1 MPIISTQ
8 NAILVD
14 GVGNHYG
21 SKISVN
27 KGSYIEYFTID
38 VAKPKSDWPSLKNIQ
53 GRTIR
58 GAIWVLKNGVD
69 ISSTPNYYSTN
80 IVNIDSFKA
89 ATYGDNYS
97 KIAFQFNQHNIQATN
112 VIIGFVS
119 WEGNVNTGKPSK
131 GIPTS
136 SLLVYSQP
144 GSVSYLTLDFIDA
157 TSTMPKGMVYNVSV
171 KSYQDD
177 SSINKPVLKLDNS
190 EGIRCRT
197 LSWQSDRGSYDS
209 PSANLDD
216 TQISITT
223 KVGDK
228 DAQWNT
234 NVGTHRW
241 KTNSGFDFSISE
253 QKGLQDA
260 RYSADITSSNNFNN
274 SESPYWVFDRTRIL
288 ITFKPYENIS
298 KAASKIF
305 YKVDESNNNPRSCDE
320 VANVGTTLLICP
332 RDEGIEDNELMVLR
346 LWRCTYDTSGRQI
359 GKSNEIT
366 IYFRTY
372 ANPTVSIAYP
382 KNLPNESNY
391 ALWANE
397 LLNNKYS
404 ESAADAKQICA
415 TLNMLLT
422 KDSGDTS
429 GLPIYT
435 RIYIAEFKGTYTAD
449 RKFSEP
455 SNDACLSESIT
466 RTASWRGIQ
475 LDDGTIFQLSG
486 MKDRGFTWDD
496 GYNDDDHKIAIG
508 KDASGN
514 VEYAQDRRMYFRA
527 GYKYVI
533 KVRRFHAAAAGACWT
548 DDLGK
553 AEYLYKSTKYP
564 GAKINGKQT
573 NNYPKVLNISNWVN
587 NINNIDINSIES
599 EDRWVGPAD
608 GTSGLSWDSTRTY
621 PGFSKADAV
630 VIDCVACQQ
639 SSSNLIV
646 TRPAVQEVGADH
658 WITFGYRHLD
668 KTPNGID
675 HNDFTDN
682 GKKIGTININGT
694 VTPQS
699 ITKDDKAGY
708 TWSGHANTALRIQE
722 MYRKIANDAHV
733 AAKNKIDKLAEDALK
748 EGQTL
753 NSLNITLCEVYI
765 DHQGFADMSRESE
778 GNVRGDT
785 LIMNTEGA
793 FEGPAADTFNW
804 NASGYKEVFF
814 GYSGGSGSENTQQK
828 TLNDGTVVSGT
839 DGNHNIYGNIYTW
852 IPIIG
857 ANNANGSPKSVKYA
871 NCKPK
876 LTTNKLFATDTTA
889 FEGLQC
895 LDTSHG
901 LNIVNTQETQS
912 EKFNADV
919 KSIPAGDAMP
929 KYWREGFSSDGYL
942 YTSHS
947 GYKYTNY
954 SDIEPDADELGLQFF
969 STGSQQLPGMLFKRV
984 PPERDCENGSVYTTN
999 GKTWIA
1005 IPTRVD
1011 DKEPL
1016 TRVSHVLY
1024 MTCNIFGSV
1033 KVKYSYA
1040 YTYTYKT
1047 TDESGKET
1055 TKTSEPITVTSGVNG
1070 VKHFDNTDVGL
1081 KDIGTGA
1088 NADSGIILAGN
1099 TDGNGIYTNILTVY
1113 GEDNGGLGRC
1123 LSADDST
1130 AIWYEVDEKTGEL
1143 YASSA
1148 SSPQDS
1154 NTADRDAGAIE
1165 SPIKVRYTPLV
1176 QPVITNEVYG
1186 DNKIT
1191 DTETTRECTRTSNE
1205 ITLKVSGSSYTESNS
1220 SPSVQENMIGKQ
1232 AFTVPLSYGMYRSAM
1247 GGRYLTSSFKGT
1259 FNNKAFDTADS
1270 KLYNRLNN
1278 PIAKTYTDN
1287 SAGHH
1292 ASEPYNT
1299 DTFPSV
1305 GICNAMTV
1313 ILIPHDRIDETDLT
1327 KQKANWFSERANYE
1341 SISSK
1346 SNPSAKSVIVADVA
1360 KTSVYKL
1367 LKSTPSLVDHQLR
1380 TLLNCTFNYSDLFI
1394 RNKVITSSKSTN
1406 ISSTRSNKLK
1416 ENVWYDLVVVP
1427 VFTNEDGFG
1436 SDTWSDMNFQYTDG
1450 AGTINKDEKFGGG
1463 TSSTVYY
1470 YGSTPLVVSK
1480 FVKFHLKKDGGG
1492 TGGGG
1497 EENQKVAP
1505 VLFDT
1510 EPCILFPNVNTKR
1523 YNTYEGR
1530 IRENPGFWLDNSF
1543 RVVIRGPHFR
1553 DQNTIDKHLK
1563 SANYADTLESSLE
1576 EATNGKLTGADQCK
1590 DFRITDLMVHVGKR
1604 TETFIDESFQK
1615 QIEEHAL
1622 DRDWLNARGLYTMR
1636 TNPEAF
1642 SKCTQ
1647 PQADNNDFRSV
1658 ITGGALNSSNLEEYC
1673 NRLVIFNPHIVN
1685 AKADSAEG
1693 YYIQIRYLNNEYGGT
1708 QTGMWSAWYGGIED
1722 DEAYKLTY
1730 TDPDTQYNRG
1740 MKSTLSYC
1748 VPVRN
1753 YQDIFTGFRSYIKE
1767 STPGAGLVN
1776 TKENRQKETSQNRN
1790 KFYPGSGSLS
1800 SINTTL
1806 NPDDNHF
1813 YSYKY
1818 KGAGNHENTQTIGM
1832 NNSDISD
1839 NNYVS
1844 MFNQQ
1849 TAKGFVH
1856 DFGPIPP
1863 MTNLM
1868 LEMNYVDYIIRNM
1881 AKLYFANYDECLH
1894 MVSDIP
1900 NVTFEDIGWTPAM
1913 AKLYEKQVS
1922 TYRWPSSNT
1931 VIDHTATDT
1940 KHVSRPTFS
1949 SGMPFAYNRYFR
1961 KPIGFLEFDK
1971 LREVTQHIV
1980 SMLRDKRI
1988 SGVHIDDIDPK
1999 DTNGYGT
2006 GLSVLPI
2013 DSRALE
2019 WVKLNPDRSTNR
2031 MLIGHDSII
2040 EQQTGNTMHEISLET
2055 NYIQQLMQIVSNKL
2069 TSPKEVDQSE

>member
-38 VAKPKSDWPSLKNIQ
+38 VAKPKSDWPSLKNSQ

-97 KIAFQFNQHNIQATN
+97 KIAFQFNEHNIQATN

-177 SSINKPVLKLDNS
+177 SSINKPILELDSNK
-190 EGIRCRT
+190 GIRCRT

-382 KNLPNESNY
+382 KNLPNGSNY

-486 MKDRGFTWDD
+486 MKDNGFTWDD
-496 GYNDDDHKIAIG
+496 GCNDDDHKIATD

-514 VEYAQDRRMYFRA
+514 VTYARDSRMYFRA

-533 KVRRFHAAAAGACWT
+533 KVRRFHAAAAGACWA
-548 DDLGK
+548 DDLGQ
-553 AEYLYKSTKYP
+553 AEYEYRSNRYP

-573 NNYPKVLNISNWVN
+573 NNYPKVLDIPNWIS
-587 NINNIDINSIES
+587 NINNIDVNSIKP
-599 EDRWVGPAD
+599 EDRWIGPAD
-608 GTSGLSWDSTRTY
+608 GTSGLNWDSNQTY

-630 VIDCVACQQ
+630 VIDCVNSQTA
-639 SSSNLIV
+639 SKNLIV

-658 WITFGYRHLD
+658 WITFGYRHLQ

-675 HNDFTDN
+675 HYSYSSAYTNANLPKLD
-682 GKKIGTININGT
+682 GTIDATNSTNA
-694 VTPQS
+694 
-699 ITKDDKAGY
+699 AGN
-708 TWSGHANTALRIQE
+708 TWSGHANTAKRISQIYE
-722 MYRKIANDAHV
+722 ILATEAHERSKIIIEKSLSRSGYDLTIDSW
-733 AAKNKIDKLAEDALK
+733 NKL
-748 EGQTL
+748 
-753 NSLNITLCEVYI
+753 EVYI
-765 DHQGFADMSRESE
+765 DHCGFQDYDSGSYTKRS
-778 GNVRGDT
+778 DT
-785 LIMNTEGA
+785 IIMNTG
-793 FEGPAADTFNW
+793 GSLADDRSVPSIASPNYNW
-804 NASGYKEVFF
+804 ASDWGKELFY
-814 GYSGGSGSENTQQK
+814 GYSDPQSGGNGK
-828 TLNDGTVVSGT
+828 L
-839 DGNHNIYGNIYTW
+839 YGNLYKWVPVVNAI
-852 IPIIG
+852 
-857 ANNANGSPKSVKYA
+857 NANQSDITICTNSQSYYGKNKIYS
-871 NCKPK
+871 NT
-876 LTTNKLFATDTTA
+876 LTPV
-889 FEGLQC
+889 GL
-895 LDTSHG
+895 DNSHG
-901 LNIVNTQETQS
+901 LNLKNNDSLKATAVSGNNTTSPSLS
-912 EKFNADV
+912 E
-919 KSIPAGDAMP
+919 
-929 KYWREGFSSDGYL
+929 YWTEGYESDGYI
-942 YTSHS
+942 YTSNMGESDGRS
-947 GYKYTNY
+947 GK
-954 SDIEPDADELGLQFF
+954 QFF
-969 STGSQQLPGMLFKRV
+969 NTGRQRFPGQLYKRV
-984 PPERDCENGSVYTTN
+984 PVTQDCENGVASKRVAT
-999 GKTWIA
+999 
-1005 IPTRVD
+1005 PTRID
-1011 DKEPL
+1011 TEESL
-1016 TRVSHVLY
+1016 TRVSHMLY
-1024 MTCNIFGSV
+1024 FQCHIFGKIKVIYDISYTLTETDPPEGAEPDVIESSSSGTLDTAVLDSV
-1033 KVKYSYA
+1033 NKIKYDIKFSQIGESNFHLGDRNV
-1040 YTYTYKT
+1040 TYY
-1047 TDESGKET
+1047 
-1055 TKTSEPITVTSGVNG
+1055 
-1070 VKHFDNTDVGL
+1070 
-1081 KDIGTGA
+1081 
-1088 NADSGIILAGN
+1088 
-1099 TDGNGIYTNILTVY
+1099 NILTVY

-1123 LSADDST
+1123 LSADDDTSLYFSKSSGNT
-1130 AIWYEVDEKTGEL
+1130 LNYYLSGKT
-1143 YASSA
+1143 
-1148 SSPQDS
+1148 
-1154 NTADRDAGAIE
+1154 TGAIE
-1165 SPIKVRYTPLV
+1165 SLIKVRYTPLV
-1176 QPVITNEVYG
+1176 QPIITN
-1186 DNKIT
+1186 DDKIGSIS
-1191 DTETTRECTRTSNE
+1191 DKCIRTNNE
-1205 ITLKVSGSSYTESNS
+1205 ITLRVSGSEYTESNS
-1220 SPSVQENMIGKQ
+1220 SPTVPAEMRGKKS
-1232 AFTVPLSYGMYRSAM
+1232 FTVPLSYGMHRSAM
-1247 GGRYLTSSFKGT
+1247 GGIYYTKLFHGSFNGR
-1259 FNNKAFDTADS
+1259 NFDAS
-1270 KLYNRLNN
+1270 GYNRLNN
-1278 PIAKTYTDN
+1278 PIAFTYTQSTTSHIN
-1287 SAGHH
+1287 G
-1292 ASEPYNT
+1292 EEYNT

-1313 ILIPHDRIDETDLT
+1313 ILIPHDRTSNENLT
-1327 KQKANWFSERANYE
+1327 KQEANWFSERANYE
-1341 SISSK
+1341 NISSK
-1346 SNPSAKSVIVADVA
+1346 SNPAAKSVIVADVA
-1360 KTSVYKL
+1360 NTAGQVYKCL
-1367 LKSTPSLVDHQLR
+1367 QDNYEGFSTYGDHALR

-1394 RNKVITSSKSTN
+1394 RNKVITSSKN
-1406 ISSTRSNKLK
+1406 KSSTRSNKLK

-1450 AGTINKDEKFGGG
+1450 AGTINNEKFGGG
-1463 TSSTVYY
+1463 ASSTVYY

-1523 YNTYEGR
+1523 YNTYDGR
-1530 IRENPGFWLDNSF
+1530 IRENAGFWLDNSF

-1553 DQNTIDKHLK
+1553 DQKTITESLGEYYK
-1563 SANYADTLESSLE
+1563 DTLESSLE

-1622 DRDWLNARGLYTMR
+1622 DRDWLNAHGLYTMR

-1658 ITGGALNSSNLEEYC
+1658 ITGGALNSNNLEEYC

-1685 AKADSAEG
+1685 AKADSADG

-1730 TDPDTQYNRG
+1730 TNPDTQYNRG

-1767 STPGAGLVN
+1767 STPGAGLMN

-1818 KGAGNHENTQTIGM
+1818 RGAGNHENTQTIGM
-1832 NNSDISD
+1832 DNSDIND

-1849 TAKGFVH
+1849 TAKGFVNE
-1856 DFGPIPP
+1856 FGPIPP

-1913 AKLYEKQVS
+1913 AKLYKDQVT
-1922 TYRWPSSNT
+1922 TYGWPSSDT
-1931 VIDHTATDT
+1931 VTDHTATDT
-1940 KHVSRPTFS
+1940 KHVNRPTYS
-1949 SGMPFAYNRYFR
+1949 NIMPFAYNRYFR

-1971 LREVTQHIV
+1971 LKEVTQHIV
-1980 SMLRDKRI
+1980 SILRDERI

-2006 GLSVLPI
+2006 GLGVLPI

-2019 WVKLNPDRSTNR
+2019 WVKLNPDKSTNR

-2040 EQQTGNTMHEISLET
+2040 QQQTGNTMHEVSLET